1 MANKR
6 LLIEYQIDFN
16 RRRYSPRRENYDT
29 TTESLEGSIS
39 GSQKNISLHA
49 KAKQSNLI
57 ESLTTPVVKKEPSDR
72 PFSPAVLQ
80 STPKSLGVSYEL
92 RSLKS
97 KPTPTRNGLGTATYN
112 SFLRASNGM
121 YRDIDRFLKKDY
133 HPITQPSWDERFVY
147 EKPLQPPLKTPNS
160 SPSKRKINES
170 GLDQKN

>member
-16 RRRYSPRRENYDT
+16 RRIYSPRRETYE
-29 TTESLEGSIS
+29 TESLEGSNS
-39 GSQKNISLHA
+39 GSQKSLSLHA

-57 ESLTTPVVKKEPSDR
+57 ESLTTPVVKKEHYDR
-72 PFSPAVLQ
+72 PFSPAALQ
-80 STPKSLGVSYEL
+80 STPKSLGVSYEM

-97 KPTPTRNGLGTATYN
+97 KPTPTKNGLGTATYN

-133 HPITQPSWDERFVY
+133 QPITQPSWDERFVY